1 MNPPVAPPPFWPK
14 ALPTE
19 MHVPRTTLWESL
31 EIAAR
36 RYPDKPAYRV
46 YGQVTSFA
54 ALWRDAQRLAGWLQQ
69 RCGLKRGDRVL
80 LSGQSST
87 QFVTAYQAILRAGAV
102 VVPVNSMY
110 LSEEF
115 AHLAEDSG
123 ARVLITAQELWPR
136 VEGLLGR
143 GVEHAIV
150 FNYARP
156 DDELDADTPDWFR
169 AAPSAAIADAPDAR
183 VTWMSDALAAG
194 LAPGAPEGGPDD
206 LCLIAYTSGTTARPK
221 GCTQTHRSLMTAA
234 VTPAIWRNDT
244 PDTVFLGASPMFHMQ
259 GLQAVINTTMALG
272 ASVVLLPRWDAQRAA
287 ELISTYR
294 INRFGASPP
303 MLVDLLAVPGLKADA
318 LDSVGVITGG
328 GSALAESVN
337 KRLADELDITYLEGY
352 GMTETSSMVMCNPP
366 RRTKR
371 QCLGIPT
378 FGVSAMVVDPV
389 TCEPLPDGATA
400 ESGELWVAADQVSPH
415 GYWRN
420 DAANRESFIER
431 GGKRWLRTGDLVTRD
446 ADGYYFLVDRL
457 KRMINAAGYKV
468 WPSEVESLLHRHPAV
483 QEACAIATLDPRR
496 GEQVTAVVV
505 VRAGMSLTAEA
516 LIDWAH
522 GQMAT
527 YKCPRAVEFIDRLPR
542 AGTGKIDWRG
552 LQESIRAR
560 DAAARA
566 VGSKKVAA

>member
-1 MNPPVAPPPFWPK
+1 MNPPVVPPPFWPK

-19 MHVPRTTLWESL
+19 MHVPRTTLWENL
-31 EIAAR
+31 EIAAG

-54 ALWRDAQRLAGWLQQ
+54 ELWRDARRLAGWLQQ
-69 RCGLKRGDRVL
+69 RCGVKRGDRVM
-80 LSGQSST
+80 LSGQSSA

-110 LSEEF
+110 LTEEF

-123 ARVLITAQELWPR
+123 SRVLITAQELWPR
-136 VEGLLGR
+136 VDPLLGR
-143 GVEHAIV
+143 GVDHAIV
-150 FNYARP
+150 FSYARP
-156 DDELDADTPDWFR
+156 DDVLDADTPDWFR
-169 AAPSAAIADAPDAR
+169 AAPAAIADARVAR
-183 VTWMSDALAAG
+183 LADTLAAG
-194 LAPGAPEGGPDD
+194 LTPAAPEGSPDD

-234 VTPAIWRNDT
+234 ITPAIWRNDT
-244 PDTVFLGASPMFHMQ
+244 PDLVFLGASPMFHMQ

-272 ASVVLLPRWDAQRAA
+272 ASVVLLPRWDAKRAA

-303 MLVDLLAVPGLKADA
+303 MLVDLLAVPGLEANA

-337 KRLADELDITYLEGY
+337 KRLAEELDITYLEGY
-352 GMTETSSMVMCNPP
+352 GMTETCSMVMCNPP
-366 RRTKR
+366 RRPKR

-378 FGVSAMVVDPV
+378 FGVSAMVVDAV
-389 TCEPLPDGATA
+389 TLDPMPDGATT
-400 ESGELWVAADQVSPH
+400 ESGELWIAADQVSPH
-415 GYWRN
+415 GYWHN
-420 DAANRESFIER
+420 DAANRESFVER
-431 GGKRWLRTGDLVTRD
+431 AGKRWLRTGDLVTRD

-483 QEACAIATLDPRR
+483 QEACVIATLDPRR
-496 GEQVTAVVV
+496 GEKVTAVVV

-516 LIDWAH
+516 LIDWAR
-522 GQMAT
+522 GQMAA
-527 YKCPRAVEFIDRLPR
+527 YKCPRGVEFIERLPR

-552 LQESIRAR
+552 LQDSIRAR
-560 DAAARA
+560 DAAASTGDARKA
-566 VGSKKVAA
+566 SA

>member
-1 MNPPVAPPPFWPK
+1 MKPPVIPPPFWPK

-19 MHVPRTTLWESL
+19 MHVPCTTLWESL

-36 RYPDKPAYRV
+36 RYPDKTAYRV

-54 ALWRDAQRLAGWLQQ
+54 TLWRDAQRLAAWLQQ
-69 RCGLKRGDRVL
+69 RCGVKRGDRVL
-80 LSGQSST
+80 LSGQSSA

-110 LSEEF
+110 LGEEF

-123 ARVLITAQELWPR
+123 ARVLVTAQELWPR
-136 VEGLLGR
+136 VEPLLGR
-143 GVEHAIV
+143 SIEQAIV
-150 FNYARP
+150 FGYARP
-156 DDELDADTPDWFR
+156 GDMLDTDAPEWFR
-169 AAPSAAIADAPDAR
+169 AAPLAISDPR
-183 VTWMSDALAAG
+183 VATLADALAAA
-194 LAPGAPEGGPDD
+194 LLPAAPEGGPDD

-234 VTPAIWRNDT
+234 ITPAMWRGDT
-244 PDTVFLGASPMFHMQ
+244 PDLVFLGASPMFHMQ
-259 GLQAVINTTMALG
+259 GLQAFINTTMALG
-272 ASVVLLPRWDAQRAA
+272 ASVVLLPRWDAKRAA
-287 ELISTYR
+287 ELIATYR
-294 INRFGASPP
+294 VNRFGASPP
-303 MLVDLLAVPGLKADA
+303 MLVDLLEVQGLEANA

-352 GMTETSSMVMCNPP
+352 GMTETCSMVMCNPP

-378 FGVSAMVVDPV
+378 FGVSALVVDPV
-389 TCEPLPDGATA
+389 TRETLPAGATTD
-400 ESGELWVAADQVSPH
+400 SGELWIAGDQVSPH
-415 GYWRN
+415 GYWHN
-420 DAANRESFIER
+420 DAANREAFVER
-431 GGKRWLRTGDLVTRD
+431 DGRRWLRTGDLVTRD
-446 ADGYYFLVDRL
+446 EDGYYHLVDRL

-468 WPSEVESLLHRHPAV
+468 WPSEVETLLHRHPAI
-483 QEACAIATLDPRR
+483 QEACVVATLDPRR

-505 VRAGMSLTAEA
+505 VRAGASLTPEA

-527 YKCPRAVEFIDRLPR
+527 YKCPRVVEFVERLPR
-542 AGTGKIDWRG
+542 AATGKIDWRG
-552 LQESIRAR
+552 LQDSIRAR
-560 DAAARA
+560 TAPAPTSS
-566 VGSKKVAA
+566 GSPSA

>member
-1 MNPPVAPPPFWPK
+1 MNPPDIPPPFWPK

-19 MHVPRTTLWESL
+19 MHVPRTTLWENL

-36 RYPDKPAYRV
+36 RYPDKTAYRV

-54 ALWRDAQRLAGWLQQ
+54 TLWRDAQRLAAWLQQ
-69 RCGLKRGDRVL
+69 RCGVERGDRVL
-80 LSGQSST
+80 LSGQSSA

-102 VVPVNSMY
+102 VVPVNSMC
-110 LSEEF
+110 LTEEF

-123 ARVLITAQELWPR
+123 ARVLVTAQELWPR
-136 VEGLLGR
+136 VEPLLGR
-143 GVEHAIV
+143 GIEQAMV

-156 DDELDADTPDWFR
+156 GDTLDADAPDWFR
-169 AAPSAAIADAPDAR
+169 AAPLAISDAR
-183 VTWMSDALAAG
+183 VATLTGALAAA
-194 LAPGAPEGGPDD
+194 LLPAPPQGGPDD

-234 VTPAIWRNDT
+234 ITPSIWRNDT
-244 PDTVFLGASPMFHMQ
+244 PDLVFLGASPMFHMQ

-272 ASVVLLPRWDAQRAA
+272 ASVVLLPRWDAKRAA
-287 ELISTYR
+287 ELITTYR
-294 INRFGASPP
+294 VNRFGASPP
-303 MLVDLLAVPGLKADA
+303 MLVDLLAVPGLAADA

-352 GMTETSSMVMCNPP
+352 GMTETCSMVMCNPP
-366 RRTKR
+366 RRAKR

-378 FGVSAMVVDPV
+378 FGVSAIVVDPV
-389 TCEPLPDGATA
+389 TLETLPAGATTD
-400 ESGELWVAADQVSPH
+400 SGELWIAAAQVSPH
-415 GYWRN
+415 GYWHN
-420 DAANRESFIER
+420 DAANRDAFVER
-431 GGKRWLRTGDLVTRD
+431 DGRRWLRTGDLVTRD
-446 ADGYYFLVDRL
+446 EDGYYFLVDRL

-468 WPSEVESLLHRHPAV
+468 WPSEVETLLHRHPAI
-483 QEACAIATLDPRR
+483 QEACVIATLDPRR

-505 VRAGMSLTAEA
+505 VRAGASLTPEA

-527 YKCPRAVEFIDRLPR
+527 YKCPRAVEFIERLPR
-542 AGTGKIDWRG
+542 AATGKIDWRG
-552 LQESIRAR
+552 LQDATRAR
-560 DAAARA
+560 HAAASTPSA
-566 VGSKKVAA
+566 KASA

>member
-19 MHVPRTTLWESL
+19 MHVPRTRLWENL

-46 YGQVTSFA
+46 YGQVTSFT
-54 ALWRDAQRLAGWLQQ
+54 ALWRDAQRLTGWLQQ
-69 RCGLKRGDRVL
+69 RCGVKRGDRVL
-80 LSGQSST
+80 LSGQSSA

-110 LSEEF
+110 LTEEF

-123 ARVLITAQELWPR
+123 ARVMIIAQELWPR
-136 VEGLLGR
+136 VEPLLGH
-143 GVEHAIV
+143 GVDHAIV
-150 FNYARP
+150 FSYAQP
-156 DDELDADTPDWFR
+156 GDALDADAPDWFR
-169 AAPSAAIADAPDAR
+169 AAPSTIVDAR
-183 VTWMSDALAAG
+183 VARLAEAVAAE
-194 LAPGAPEGGPDD
+194 LIPAAPEGGPDD

-234 VTPAIWRNDT
+234 LTPAIWRNDT
-244 PDTVFLGASPMFHMQ
+244 SDVVFLGASPMFHMQ

-272 ASVVLLPRWDAQRAA
+272 ASVVLLPRWDAKRAA
-287 ELISTYR
+287 ELISTFR

-352 GMTETSSMVMCNPP
+352 GMTETCSMVMCNPP
-366 RRTKR
+366 RRPKR

-378 FGVSAMVVDPV
+378 FGVAALVVDAITLESMP
-389 TCEPLPDGATA
+389 EGATT
-400 ESGELWVAADQVSPH
+400 ESGELWIAADQVSPH
-415 GYWRN
+415 GYWNN
-420 DAANRESFIER
+420 DAANRESFVER
-431 GGKRWLRTGDLVTRD
+431 DGQRWLRTGDLVTRD

-483 QEACAIATLDPRR
+483 HEACVIATLDPRR
-496 GEQVTAVVV
+496 GEQVTTVVV

-516 LIDWAH
+516 LIDWAR

-552 LQESIRAR
+552 LQDSIRAR
-560 DAAARA
+560 DAAVA
-566 VGSKKVAA
+566 KKACA